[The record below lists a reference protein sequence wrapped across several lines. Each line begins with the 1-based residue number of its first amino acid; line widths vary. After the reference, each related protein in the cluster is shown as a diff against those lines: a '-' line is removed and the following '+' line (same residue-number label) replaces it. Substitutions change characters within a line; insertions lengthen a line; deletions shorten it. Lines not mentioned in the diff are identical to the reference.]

1 MDWKVHLDAIG
12 GTGFVASSTYG
23 PAIPTRLAS
32 DKERFEHPNYV
43 VIDGGR
49 NDHGSA
55 TIETQA
61 VNAYFDAIARDYPA
75 ARVIVIAPW
84 LMGSEPT
91 DYAATRCLVETEAME
106 HGWTY
111 VDPLALGW
119 VNSTSA
125 ALVARDG
132 VHPSDAGYA
141 YLASHLVRALVRAL
155 SMPPPIAPVACAL
168 GA

>member
-132 VHPSDAGYA
+132 VHPNDAGYA